1 MIQSWKI
8 VALALCAFAGPP
20 PLRGQGAGAGVP
32 REHSGWHRGAV
43 HYGKWLAS
51 AGAAA
56 FTVMAV
62 NEHHKSSREWDQ
74 LLDICRA
81 DDANCVTGADGRYT
95 YYPAELHYQ
104 HAIYYDHRAR
114 HRLLGGQVSLL
125 TAAALFIAD
134 LRPEKGPGNI
144 PFHAIEVAPRPGG
157 DGINV
162 GVRLAF

>member
-1 MIQSWKI
+1 MTRAWTI
-8 VALALCAFAGPP
+8 VALAAGALAA
-20 PLRGQGAGAGVP
+20 PLRAQGGPGVP
-32 REHSGWHRGAV
+32 RDAKSWRRGAV
-43 HYGKWLAS
+43 HYGKWLAA

-62 NEHHKSSREWDQ
+62 DEHRKSTREWDQ

-81 DDANCVTGADGRYT
+81 DNANCVTGPDGRYT

-125 TAAALFIAD
+125 AAAAMFIAD
-134 LRPEKGPGNI
+134 LRPQKGPGNI
-144 PFHAIEVAPRPGG
+144 PFHAMELTPRAGG
-157 DGINV
+157 DGVDV
-162 GVRLAF
+162 GVRIAF